1 MAAAAPPSVSAAAPA
16 AVAAGA
22 KKSKRGGEA
31 PPADYA
37 SASHAGASTAL
48 ATLPLPLAGY
58 PSFPS
63 HSAAA
68 SPTSSS
74 AAAGLTQLAA
84 FSAGGNANNRDDS
97 SLGQLTKKFMQLL
110 QEAPDGVLD
119 RNSAAE
125 LLQVQKRRIYDI
137 TNVLEGIELI
147 EKKSKNIIRWKYGHA
162 VLFPFDLSMHAL
174 SRSLQGKVCVSAVCA
189 YEDWCFFFFFFFFS
203 PSSPNL

>member
-1 MAAAAPPSVSAAAPA
+1 MASKKRGSSAVAVAAPA
-16 AVAAGA
+16 SVSVAAPASLASGA
-22 KKSKRGGEA
+22 KKSKKGGEA
-31 PPADYA
+31 TTDYYA
-37 SASHAGASTAL
+37 TSTSHAGASTAL

-63 HSAAA
+63 HTAAA

-147 EKKSKNIIRWKYGHA
+147 EKKSKNIIRWKY
-162 VLFPFDLSMHAL
+162 V
-174 SRSLQGKVCVSAVCA
+174 
-189 YEDWCFFFFFFFFS
+189 
-203 PSSPNL
+203 